1 MVSGRSSVG
10 WRIRC
15 CVGPNRSS
23 HATQTTERH
32 PTTLNK
38 NDVVMMAFSRLLF
51 SYTAFS
57 FLAFFS
63 LVLRRPLRVLV
74 SFFSFFRFCSFP
86 EIFLVLGIFGGVGF
100 FSPFPFLALSG
111 SRRGVSV
118 FPAIFRVSWF
128 SFRVFVSVV

>member
-1 MVSGRSSVG
+1 
-10 WRIRC
+10 
-15 CVGPNRSS
+15 
-23 HATQTTERH
+23 
-32 PTTLNK
+32 
-38 NDVVMMAFSRLLF
+38 MAFSRLLF

-63 LVLRRPLRVLV
+63 VVLRRPLGVLV
-74 SFFSFFRFCSFP
+74 FFWFFRFCSFP